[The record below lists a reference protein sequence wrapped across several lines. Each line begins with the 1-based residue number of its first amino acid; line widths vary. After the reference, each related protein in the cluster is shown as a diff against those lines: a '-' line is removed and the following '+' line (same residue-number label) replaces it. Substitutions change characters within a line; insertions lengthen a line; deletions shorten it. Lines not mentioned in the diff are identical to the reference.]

1 MRSVALVLLIAGVS
15 IGFAYFFLGDR
26 KIFDEPQPVS
36 MGEVEVQKIRGSDG
50 NVETWTYKKE
60 VLSDSP
66 ESIEQAAVS
75 PPPTGAAS
83 LLNEQAL
90 NAWNSGDIRTALDL
104 FEQAIVADP
113 TDPEPHSNY
122 GRRLT
127 MMVAYDKALPLLLRA
142 SELNPDDPQVW
153 LDLLTLYERA
163 LQFQRANDARQLA
176 RTLAGDR
183 EFVRNEQGAWLL
195 EGATVP

>member
-1 MRSVALVLLIAGVS
+1 MRSIAPVLLVAGVLV
-15 IGFAYFFLGDR
+15 GFAYFFFGEPKL
-26 KIFDEPQPVS
+26 FEEPQPVP
-36 MGEVEVQKIRGSDG
+36 MGEVSVQKIRGIDG

-66 ESIEQAAVS
+66 ETIEQAAVT

-104 FEQAIVADP
+104 FEEAIVADP
-113 TDPEPHSNY
+113 NDPEPHTNY

-127 MMVAYDKALPLLLRA
+127 MMVAYDKALPLLQRA

-163 LQFQRANDARQLA
+163 LQFQRANDARQRA

-195 EGATVP
+195 DGATLP

>member
-1 MRSVALVLLIAGVS
+1 MRSIALLALFAALLLCLAV
-15 IGFAYFFLGDR
+15 FLLGAPGT
-26 KIFDEPQPVS
+26 FDQPQPVP
-36 MGEVEVQKIRGSDG
+36 MGKTDVQKIRGIDG
-50 NVETWTYKKE
+50 KVETWTYKKE

-66 ESIEQAAVS
+66 ENTEHAAVT

-83 LLNEQAL
+83 LLNVQAL
-90 NAWNSGDIRTALDL
+90 NAWYSGDIRTALDL
-104 FEQAIVADP
+104 FEEAIAADP
-113 TDPEPHSNY
+113 NDPEPHSNY

-163 LQFQRANDARQLA
+163 LQFQRANDARQQA